1 MRRRERRVG
10 GGEGRWEEGCGGKGK
25 GERKVG
31 SGTKKGS
38 FGYTDVTTCPQTF
51 FAPLP
56 TDGSSVGIVLGSA
69 SEEELRQLDH
79 LLSLM
84 TDFRVAE
91 DGTGKQTSRGRVD
104 QEEG

>member
-1 MRRRERRVG
+1 VVRG
-10 GGEGRWEEGCGGKGK
+10 DKGGEDVEEGCGGKGK

-31 SGTKKGS
+31 NGTKKGS
-38 FGYTDVTTCPQTF
+38 FGYIDVIHNTTCPHTF
-51 FAPLP
+51 YTPLP

-91 DGTGKQTSRGRVD
+91 DDTRKQTSRGR
-104 QEEG
+104 